1 MSKEKNVK
9 TNAMR
14 IIEKH
19 GMKAEFLSYEND
31 GFMDG
36 VSVAEKLGQPTE
48 TTFKTLVTRGKSKNF
63 FVFVIPVAEELDLKK
78 AAKAVKEKSLEMLHV
93 KDLLATTGYVR
104 GGCSPIGMKKQ
115 FRTIIHKSAKSYET
129 VLEEKLEKALKKVE
143 GVGEV
148 SVVITLKNT
157 SEKIIA
163 ADSDYSESV
172 IQESDSAGGV
182 RSTTQQSG
190 STSNI
195 YYDTQEG
202 SEPYVTKENMPEVEG
217 IVIVAKGGGD
227 GNVCAD
233 ITAAAEALLGV
244 PAHKIKVLKMN

>member
-78 AAKAVKEKSLEMLHV
+78 AAKAVREKSLEMLHV

-115 FRTIIHKSAKSYET
+115 FRTVIHESAKNYENIMFSGGQLGSQIKMSPT
-129 VLEEKLEKALKKVE
+129 DLAAI
-143 GVGEV
+143 VGAEF
-148 SVVITLKNT
+148 
-157 SEKIIA
+157 
-163 ADSDYSESV
+163 
-172 IQESDSAGGV
+172 
-182 RSTTQQSG
+182 
-190 STSNI
+190 
-195 YYDTQEG
+195 
-202 SEPYVTKENMPEVEG
+202 
-217 IVIVAKGGGD
+217 
-227 GNVCAD
+227 AD
-233 ITAAAEALLGV
+233 I
-244 PAHKIKVLKMN
+244 IM